1 MEILGIGILL
11 IIILFLN
18 EVIDDLQYYVS
29 FRYIT

>member
-1 MEILGIGILL
+1 MKILGIGILL
-11 IIILFLN
+11 ITILFLT